1 MNLFAY
7 AAKVSFDAGFDGV
20 LYFRAKTSE
29 LVSYHMKELGAVP
42 LGQYDSFRM
51 ILRQD
56 AAQPSFQIMIK
67 EVDQYEQDLFAR
79 N

>member
-29 LVSYHMKELGAVP
+29 LVSYYMKELGAVP

-51 ILRQD
+51 L
-56 AAQPSFQIMIK
+56 
-67 EVDQYEQDLFAR
+67 LW
-79 N
+79 